1 MTEIAARW
9 NATLL
14 LLLCYVVAFQFWGTK
29 KSFLICRFIGERNRS
44 LCERIFW
51 VVFVAI
57 GVFFSGYFT
66 LGIVQKWQNSPVYM
80 SVGDTSHHVAN
91 LPFPAVT
98 ICSVNKIE
106 KDRLSK
112 SIKGIE
118 AIQNAQN
125 LTNFNSTMD
134 FEAVIF
140 MIDALINFDKANFS
154 DPYWQWVAKNSP
166 KIRSSDLLKLF
177 RSVSRKLGNGMHL
190 VHGVWKWPKKSP
202 FLAENDLKA
211 SNYLTVIQNIISF
224 ITKWDN
230 FRHFQTLWQSWKLYW
245 FSYRFFFRACLSVG
259 ICCSTALGKARK
271 LIVWGFSK
279 SWLLMMA
286 FAAFSMLTSK
296 EMSWRRWTWRKIYL
310 TIE

>member
-106 KDRLSK
+106 TDRLSK

-134 FEAVIF
+134 FEAVVF

-202 FLAENDLKA
+202 FLAKKRFKSFKLPNCNSKHYFFHHKMRQFSTLPNTVTKLETVLIFLSFLLQSMPQCRDLLLHC
-211 SNYLTVIQNIISF
+211 S
-224 ITKWDN
+224 
-230 FRHFQTLWQSWKLYW
+230 WQSQEID
-245 FSYRFFFRACLSVG
+245 CLRLFKVMTTDDG
-259 ICCSTALGKARK
+259 FCCLFNAYKQGD
-271 LIVWGFSK
+271 V
-279 SWLLMMA
+279 M
-286 FAAFSMLTSK
+286 K
-296 EMSWRRWTWRKIYL
+296 EMNL
-310 TIE
+310 T